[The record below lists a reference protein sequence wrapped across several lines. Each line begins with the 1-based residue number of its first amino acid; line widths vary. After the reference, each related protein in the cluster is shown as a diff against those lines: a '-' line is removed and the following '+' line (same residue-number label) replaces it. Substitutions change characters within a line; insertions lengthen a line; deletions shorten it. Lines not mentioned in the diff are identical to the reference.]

1 MTTQHD
7 LPGLTEGIE
16 AAIEAYVNAAAE
28 QFGMNPR
35 DIEKSFIRN
44 NMPVAVRAAY
54 EPIAR
59 AVRAGIL
66 HEVTR
71 LEKFKVDP
79 NCPPQTIWDAAV
91 CSVIEIIEEGPFDD

>member
-1 MTTQHD
+1 MTTQPD
-7 LPGLTEGIE
+7 LPGLTEGIAAGTIAGFIATGGLEITREGLRFCNE
-16 AAIEAYVNAAAE
+16 A
-28 QFGMNPR
+28 
-35 DIEKSFIRN
+35 S
-44 NMPVAVRAAY
+44 VRAAY

-91 CSVIEIIEEGPFDD
+91 GSVIEIIEEGPFDD